1 MIVEWLNQITVFYW
15 DYIGV
20 PLLIGFGLYLTL
32 NTKGFQFQVLRHAI
46 HQIKTFFQYVGE
58 KGHGGIHPLK
68 LYFASVGGSIGIGNI
83 VMVTAGFAVGGPG
96 VLIWLWLSTL
106 IGMIV
111 KYCEIF
117 LGIKYR
123 ERKPD
128 GYYNGGFMYVMRHA
142 FQAPNLAKL
151 SAVLMCIYGCEVY
164 QFSVVAETIYR
175 TYPIDK
181 RLVVFSLLGLT
192 IFCAIGGVRR
202 LANICSV
209 LMPIF
214 LVVYIVLCFY
224 IIGHSY
230 AQLPALL
237 LTVFKSAFTGHAAL
251 GGFMGSSFMMTMK
264 EGVSR
269 AVYAGDIG
277 VGYDCMIQ
285 SETSVQDPRMQ
296 ARFSMLSL
304 FSNSFI
310 CTLSILVVLCS
321 GMWCTDCAHNF
332 LVTETLNLH
341 FIYAKHFMA
350 ILLFL
355 AGFTTLISVL
365 TIGYKSATFISER
378 WGKITYSLYV
388 LPALV
393 IFSFCD
399 NTLPSIVMT
408 FVSGLLMCINL
419 ISIVRLR
426 KEIAF

>member
-1 MIVEWLNQITVFYW
+1 MIVEWLNLVTVFYW
-15 DYIGV
+15 EYIGV
-20 PLLIGFGLYLTL
+20 PLLILFGLYLTL
-32 NTKGFQFQVLRHAI
+32 KTKGFQFHILRHAI
-46 HQIKTFFQYVGE
+46 HQIKTFFQYADK
-58 KGHGGIHPLK
+58 KGQGGIHPLK
-68 LYFASVGGSIGIGNI
+68 LYFASVGGTIGIGNI
-83 VMVTAGFAVGGPG
+83 VLVTAGFAVGGPG
-96 VLIWLWLSTL
+96 VLVWLWLSTFV
-106 IGMIV
+106 GMLV

-123 ERKPD
+123 EQKPD
-128 GYYNGGFMYVMRHA
+128 GYYNGGFMYVIRHA
-142 FQAPNLAKL
+142 FRAPTLAKV
-151 SAVLMCIYGCEVY
+151 SALLMCVYGCEVY

-181 RLVVFSLLGLT
+181 HIVVFCLLGLT

-202 LANICSV
+202 LANICSI

-214 LVVYIVLCFY
+214 LLIYIALCLY

-230 AQLPALL
+230 ERLHTLM
-237 LTVFKSAFTGHAAL
+237 LTVFKSAFTGHAAI
-251 GGFMGSSFMMTMK
+251 GGFMGSSFLMTMK

-285 SETSVQDPRMQ
+285 SETSIQDPRMQ
-296 ARFSMLSL
+296 ARFSMISL

-321 GMWCTDCAHNF
+321 GVWQTDCSHNF

-341 FIYAKHFMA
+341 FSCAKHFMA

-365 TIGYKSATFISER
+365 TIGYKSASFISER
-378 WGKITYSLYV
+378 WGKFAYSLYV
-388 LPALV
+388 LPALI

-399 NTLPSIVMT
+399 NTVPSVLMT
-408 FVSGLLMCINL
+408 FVSGLLMCLNL
-419 ISIVRLR
+419 ISMIKLH

>member
-1 MIVEWLNQITVFYW
+1 MIVTWLNQITVFYW
-15 DYIGV
+15 EYIGV
-20 PLLIGFGLYLTL
+20 PLLIVFGLYLTIK
-32 NTKGFQFQVLRHAI
+32 TKGFQFQILRHAI
-46 HQIKTFFQYVGE
+46 YQIKTFFEYVNE

-68 LYFASVGGSIGIGNI
+68 LYFASVGGTIGIGNI
-83 VMVTAGFAVGGPG
+83 VLVTAGFAIGGPG
-96 VLIWLWLSTL
+96 ILVWLWLSTFV
-106 IGMIV
+106 GMIV

-123 ERKPD
+123 EQKPD
-128 GYYNGGFMYVMRHA
+128 GYYNGGFMYVMRNAFHA
-142 FQAPNLAKL
+142 PVLAKV
-151 SAVLMCIYGCEVY
+151 SAILMCIYGCEVY

-181 RLVVFSLLGLT
+181 HLVVFALLGLT
-192 IFCAIGGVRR
+192 VFSAIGGVRR

-214 LVVYIVLCFY
+214 LAVYILLCFY
-224 IIGHSY
+224 IIGSSY
-230 AQLPALL
+230 AKLPALM
-237 LTVFKSAFTGHAAL
+237 LTVFKSAFTGHAAI

-321 GMWCTDCAHNF
+321 GLWCTNCAHNF

-341 FIYAKHFMA
+341 FAYAKHFMA

-378 WGKITYSLYV
+378 WGKMAYSLYV
-388 LPALV
+388 LPALI

-399 NTLPSIVMT
+399 NTVPSIVMT

-426 KEIAF
+426 REISF